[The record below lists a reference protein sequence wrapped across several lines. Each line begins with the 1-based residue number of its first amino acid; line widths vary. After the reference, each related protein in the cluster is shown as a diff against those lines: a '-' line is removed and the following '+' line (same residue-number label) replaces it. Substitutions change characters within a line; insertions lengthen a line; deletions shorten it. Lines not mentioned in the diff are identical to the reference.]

1 MYFLVEQLI
10 VKLSWVR
17 REDLSKS
24 CSLQGRRRRGG
35 GGVGRLRGVEK
46 HWG

>member
-24 CSLQGRRRRGG
+24 CSLQGRRR